1 MKTFVIVGV
10 SLAAGLAHAQPA
22 SAPPIRPAPT
32 NVLVGANT
40 VFGPI
45 VANLEEAVA
54 FYDDGV
60 GFEVDGAPIN
70 ADAEPQLRQL
80 FGLPDAGLRWQIGR
94 GPRDQSGGV
103 GLIEISLAGA
113 EPRRRQILDPGAFLL
128 MVLVRD
134 IDGTFTRLQQLGA
147 PIVTR
152 GGKPLDTGGWRV
164 VAVQDPAGHFVQ
176 LMQLP
181 RLPATSDNVLHV
193 SFRHTVAN
201 LERSLAFYRD
211 ALGLQVRISAPDYGN
226 VPSDLIEVLGLPE
239 YTQWRYALLG
249 TPTSGIQFELVE
261 FKGARSFEPADI
273 ADPGATWMQLR
284 VADVDAAI
292 AEVTKAGGTVMT
304 TGGRAL
310 DLRTDSVRLKL
321 GAVRDPDG
329 LFLVLIE
336 TPSAP

>member
-1 MKTFVIVGV
+1 
-10 SLAAGLAHAQPA
+10 
-22 SAPPIRPAPT
+22 
-32 NVLVGANT
+32 
-40 VFGPI
+40 

-54 FYDDGV
+54 FYHDGV
-60 GFEVDGAPIN
+60 GFEVDGAPIDP
-70 ADAEPQLRQL
+70 DAEPQLRQL

-94 GPRDQSGGV
+94 GPRNQGG
-103 GLIEISLAGA
+103 GLGVMEISLAGG
-113 EPRRRQILDPGAFLL
+113 EPLGRQIHDPGAFLL

-147 PIVTR
+147 PVVTR

-164 VAVQDPAGHFVQ
+164 VVVQDPAGHFVQ

-193 SFRHTVAN
+193 SFRHAVAN

-211 ALGLQVRISAPDYGN
+211 ALGLQVRNSAPDYGN

-239 YTQWRYALLG
+239 YTQWRYAMLG

-261 FKGARSFEPADI
+261 FKGARTFEPADI

-284 VADVDAAI
+284 VADVDAAV
-292 AEVTKAGGTVMT
+292 AEATLAGGTLIT

-310 DLRTDSVRLKL
+310 DLRTGSAHL
-321 GAVRDPDG
+321 GLGVVRDPDG
-329 LFLVLIE
+329 LFLVLVE
-336 TPSAP
+336 ARSVP

>member
-1 MKTFVIVGV
+1 
-10 SLAAGLAHAQPA
+10 
-22 SAPPIRPAPT
+22 
-32 NVLVGANT
+32 
-40 VFGPI
+40 
-45 VANLEEAVA
+45 
-54 FYDDGV
+54 
-60 GFEVDGAPIN
+60 
-70 ADAEPQLRQL
+70 
-80 FGLPDAGLRWQIGR
+80 
-94 GPRDQSGGV
+94 V